1 MDRPRPHTL
10 PSSPDLPP
18 VTGRRCE
25 VHGLAVGL
33 DGRCV
38 RCRRIDERTAEAA
51 RSRWPGWPVILS
63 ALATLVV
70 LGYLFFGPPLSE
82 KKKIAPLPT
91 KTVVVIKPDSRLLWE
106 QLGSGDEPAEP
117 SPRGTGAGQ
126 PGGSTA
132 RPSPP
137 ARPAAPVTAASSPS
151 QHPRAYLDLVREAAG
166 KVPVQVYYTTWCPA
180 CTRARKWLD
189 DNQIPYSGY
198 DVERT
203 EGAKRELRRLNPQSS
218 IPTFRVGKQMLAG
231 FSSSM
236 LSRAILAEA
245 NR

>member
-70 LGYLFFGPPLSE
+70 LGYLFFGPPLS
-82 KKKIAPLPT
+82 
-91 KTVVVIKPDSRLLWE
+91 E